1 MHLHIALAG
10 SIERNDLS
18 YPPVIGSL
26 SPLGHAADFLAPGDR
41 IHQIDGISTIGLSNQ
56 HVMSML
62 CGACDG
68 TGNGSAGVDGS
79 GEARGAPAVVE
90 IEYSLPEYSEY
101 EPDFKLNIMII
112 LYFITYN

>member
-1 MHLHIALAG
+1 MYL

-18 YPPVIGSL
+18 YPPVIGAL

-56 HVMSML
+56 HVLSML

-68 TGNGSAGVDGS
+68 STGTGNNGS
-79 GEARGAPAVVE
+79 GSGDAASDARNIPAVVE

-101 EPDFKLNIMII
+101 SMV
-112 LYFITYN
+112 